1 MRRVRY
7 CFLLENLVFNLFV
20 LCVSERSIFQFS
32 NTFTCLLLFSLV
44 GLGVESGSLQ
54 VPARDR
60 PLHSP
65 AASPTD
71 IRLFS
76 FNFTSSLFANSF
88 LTLCF

>member
-1 MRRVRY
+1 MRRIRY

-54 VPARDR
+54 VPG
-60 PLHSP
+60 
-65 AASPTD
+65 
-71 IRLFS
+71 
-76 FNFTSSLFANSF
+76 
-88 LTLCF
+88 